1 MEVAAGQAVQQG
13 LLQHS
18 VQTEAYGGD
27 VPAVLVSAKTKQGLD
42 ELLETILLV
51 ADLKELKA
59 VFDCPAAGSIIEGR
73 LEEVTPHALTEAM

>member
-1 MEVAAGQAVQQG
+1 M
-13 LLQHS
+13 LLQHN

-51 ADLKELKA
+51 ADMKELPDGA
-59 VFDCPAAGSIIEGR
+59 WPLRGARTRPCGR
-73 LEEVTPHALTEAM
+73 RSSNGMH